1 MRRIFAIN
9 NSEMEIV
16 MRCPYCGA
24 PLTKKKYCDGCK
36 EDVTLYKN
44 ALRSSNIYY
53 NLGLEQARVRDLS
66 NAIINLNKSL
76 KLDKNNINARNL
88 LGLCYYETGEV
99 VEALAQWVI
108 SKNLMPKKNELADYY
123 IEKVQSNPTKLDN
136 INQAVKKYNSALAS
150 ARQDSEDLAIIQ
162 LKKVV
167 NLNPKFLK
175 AMHLLA
181 LLYIKT
187 GEKERAHRI
196 LSRARKI
203 DITNTTTL
211 KYLAE
216 LGYKSE
222 STEVGQVSFEPDK
235 DTAIGHLSGYSE
247 DKPNIMAFVNLII
260 GIIIGIAVVGF
271 LVVPTV
277 KNEMKEEYNNET
289 QATNDANGQ
298 MQAQIDSLNTTNE
311 TLEKKI
317 EKLTKEL
324 EEANKTISDS
334 TTQKAVDYS
343 DLFEAIA
350 YYNAKDYEKCALKL
364 ADIDKSKYD
373 SVPAKTLH
381 ETMAAEVFPDVVS
394 AYYQDG
400 RNKCNNGQYDEAL
413 AVLIPAYKMEPGNA
427 DVLYFIGRSYQKSED
442 YTNALKYYNILIEKA
457 PDSNRASTAKTRI
470 EEIKKA
476 QAQNNQ

>member
-1 MRRIFAIN
+1 
-9 NSEMEIV
+9 

-53 NLGLEQARVRDLS
+53 NLGLEQAKVRDLS
-66 NAIINLNKSL
+66 NAITNLNKSL

-123 IEKVQSNPTKLDN
+123 IEKIQSNPTKLDN
-136 INQAVKKYNSALAS
+136 FNQAVKKYNFALQSAK
-150 ARQDSEDLAIIQ
+150 QDGEDLAIIQ
-162 LKKVV
+162 LKKVI

-196 LSRARKI
+196 LTKARKI
-203 DITNTTTL
+203 DIANTTTL

-222 STEVGQVSFEPDK
+222 STEVGRISFEPEKEGSFGDFK
-235 DTAIGHLSGYSE
+235 GFSE
-247 DKPNIMAFVNLII
+247 EKPNIMAFVNLII
-260 GIIIGIAVVGF
+260 GIVIGIAVVGF
-271 LVVPTV
+271 LVVPSV
-277 KNEMKEEYNNET
+277 KKEMQEEYNNQSIE
-289 QATNDANGQ
+289 TNDENGQ
-298 MQAQIDSLNTTNE
+298 MQAQVDSLKSTNE

-317 EKLTKEL
+317 EKLTNEL

-334 TTQKAVDYS
+334 KSEEKVDYS
-343 DLFEAIA
+343 GLFTAIS
-350 YYNAKDYEKCALKL
+350 YYEVEEYEKCAVALSQIDSSKF
-364 ADIDKSKYD
+364 DIPQAKSLYTNLTTKVY
-373 SVPAKTLH
+373 
-381 ETMAAEVFPDVVS
+381 PDVV
-394 AYYQDG
+394 AKYYQDG
-400 RNKCNNGQYDEAL
+400 RTKCNNGQYDEAL
-413 AVLIPAYKMEPGNA
+413 AVLLPAHKMDPNNA
-427 DVLYFIGRSYQKSED
+427 DVLYFIGRSYQKNED
-442 YTNALKYYNILIEKA
+442 YTNSLKYYNLLIERA

-470 EEIKKA
+470 KEIEKA
-476 QAQNNQ
+476 QGSVTPQE

>member
-1 MRRIFAIN
+1 
-9 NSEMEIV
+9 

-136 INQAVKKYNSALAS
+136 INQAVKKYNTALQSAK
-150 ARQDSEDLAIIQ
+150 QDSEDLAIIQ

-187 GEKERAHRI
+187 GERERAYRI
-196 LSRARKI
+196 LTKARKI

-222 STEVGQVSFEPDK
+222 TTEVGRISYEPDK
-235 DTAIGHLSGYSE
+235 DSSLGKLSGYSE

-260 GIIIGIAVVGF
+260 GIVIGIAVVGF
-271 LVVPTV
+271 LVVPSV
-277 KNEMKEEYNNET
+277 KNEMKEEYNNESE
-289 QATNDANGQ
+289 ATNDENGQ
-298 MQAQIDSLNTTNE
+298 MQAQLDSLKSTNE

-317 EKLTKEL
+317 EKLTNEL
-324 EEANKTISDS
+324 EAANKTISDS
-334 TTQKAVDYS
+334 ATNTKVDYS
-343 DLFEAIA
+343 SLFTAIA
-350 YYNAKDYEKCALKL
+350 YFQIEEYEKCAVALSE
-364 ADIDKSKYD
+364 IDPSKYD
-373 SVPAKTLH
+373 IPQAKSLYTNLA
-381 ETMAAEVFPDVVS
+381 TQVYPDVV
-394 AYYQDG
+394 AKYYQEG
-400 RNKCNNGQYDEAL
+400 RTKCNNGQYDEAL
-413 AVLIPAYKMEPGNA
+413 TVLLPAHKMDPTNA

-442 YTNALKYYNILIEKA
+442 YDNALKYYKLLIKKA
-457 PDSNRASTAKTRI
+457 PDSNRAATAKTRI
-470 EEIKKA
+470 TEIEKA
-476 QAQNNQ
+476 QASATPQE

>member
-1 MRRIFAIN
+1 
-9 NSEMEIV
+9 

-136 INQAVKKYNSALAS
+136 INQAVKKYNSALLS
-150 ARQDSEDLAIIQ
+150 AKQDSEDLAIIQ

-167 NLNPKFLK
+167 NLNPRFLK

-187 GEKERAHRI
+187 GERERAHRI
-196 LSRARKI
+196 LLRARKI

-216 LGYKSE
+216 LGYKND
-222 STEVGQVSFEPDK
+222 STETGQISFEPDK
-235 DTAIGHLSGYSE
+235 ELSFGKISGYSE

-260 GIIIGIAVVGF
+260 GIVIGIAVVGF
-271 LVVPTV
+271 LVVPSV
-277 KNEMKEEYNNET
+277 KNEMKEQYNNESE
-289 QATNDANGQ
+289 ATNDSNSQ
-298 MQAQIDSLNTTNE
+298 MQAQVDSLKSTNE

-317 EKLTKEL
+317 EKLTNEL
-324 EEANKTISDS
+324 EAANKLISEDK
-334 TTQKAVDYS
+334 TETKVDYS
-343 DLFEAIA
+343 ALFNAIA
-350 YYNAKDYEKCALKL
+350 YYEAEEYEKCALVL
-364 ADIDKSKYD
+364 SGIDVEKYD
-373 SVPAKTLH
+373 IPQAKNLH
-381 ETMAAEVFPDVVS
+381 NAMATKIYPDVVNK
-394 AYYQDG
+394 YYQDG
-400 RNKCNNGQYDEAL
+400 RTKCNNGQYDEAL
-413 AVLIPAYKMEPGNA
+413 VVLLPAYKMDPTNA
-427 DVLYFIGRSYQKSED
+427 DVLYFIGRSYQKNED

-457 PDSNRASTAKTRI
+457 PGSNRAATAKTRI
-470 EEIKKA
+470 AEIQKA
-476 QAQNNQ
+476 QGNTAQ

>member
-1 MRRIFAIN
+1 MVQKNAKEWDN
-9 NSEMEIV
+9 MENKI
-16 MRCPYCGA
+16 RCPYCGA

-36 EDVTLYKN
+36 EDVTLYKE

-53 NLGLEQARVRDLS
+53 NKGLSQARVRDIS
-66 NAIINLNKSL
+66 NAIINLNKSI

-108 SKNLMPKKNELADYY
+108 SKNLMPEKNELADYY
-123 IEKVQSNPTKLDN
+123 INKVQSNPTKLDN

-150 ARQDSEDLAIIQ
+150 AKQDSEDLAIIQ

-196 LSRARKI
+196 LTRARKI
-203 DITNTTTL
+203 DVANTTTL
-211 KYLAE
+211 KYLSE
-216 LGYKSE
+216 LGYKAD
-222 STEVGQVSFEPDK
+222 STEVGQISFEPDK
-235 DTAIGHLSGYSE
+235 DMSYSHLSGYSE

-277 KNEMKEEYNNET
+277 KNEMQEEYNNQFEES
-289 QATNDANGQ
+289 NDDSSQ
-298 MQAQIDSLNTTNE
+298 MESKLESLEKTNE

-317 EKLTKEL
+317 DTLTKEL
-324 EEANKTISDS
+324 EAANKTIADS
-334 TTQKAVDYS
+334 TTKETVDYTQ
-343 DLFEAIA
+343 LFNAIS
-350 YYNAKDYEKCALKL
+350 YYNAEEYEKCALAL
-364 ADIDKSKYD
+364 SGIDVSKYD
-373 SVPAKTLH
+373 IQQAKIIYNNLK
-381 ETMAAEVFPDVVS
+381 AEVYPDVVEK
-394 AYYQDG
+394 YYEEG
-400 RNKCNNGQYDEAL
+400 REKCNAGKYDEAL
-413 AVLIPAYKMEPGNA
+413 TVLLPAYKMDPKNP

-442 YTNALKYYNILIEKA
+442 YTNALKYYNLLIDAA
-457 PDSNRASTAKTRI
+457 PDSSRAATAKTRI
-470 EEIKKA
+470 AEINKA
-476 QAQNNQ
+476 MEA

>member
-1 MRRIFAIN
+1 
-9 NSEMEIV
+9 

-123 IEKVQSNPTKLDN
+123 IERIQSNPTKLDN
-136 INQAVKKYNSALAS
+136 INQAVKKYNFALQSAK
-150 ARQDSEDLAIIQ
+150 QDGEDLAIIQ

-187 GEKERAHRI
+187 GERERAHRI
-196 LSRARKI
+196 LTKARKI

-222 STEVGQVSFEPDK
+222 TSQTGQVTFEPDK
-235 DTAIGHLSGYSE
+235 ELSIGGLSGYSE

-271 LVVPTV
+271 LVIPTV
-277 KNEMKEEYNNET
+277 KNEMKEEYHNESEES
-289 QATNDANGQ
+289 NDANGK
-298 MQAQIDSLNTTNE
+298 MQAQVDSLKATNE

-317 EKLTKEL
+317 EKLTSEL
-324 EEANKTISDS
+324 ESANKTISDS
-334 TTQKAVDYS
+334 TSQTKVDYTQ
-343 DLFEAIA
+343 LFTAIA
-350 YYNAKDYEKCALKL
+350 YYEVEEYEKCALAL
-364 ADIDKSKYD
+364 ADIDSSTFDISQAKSLYT
-373 SVPAKTLH
+373 A
-381 ETMAAEVFPDVVS
+381 MATKVYPDVVQK
-394 AYYQDG
+394 YYQDG
-400 RNKCNNGQYDEAL
+400 RTKCNNGQYDEAL
-413 AVLIPAYKMEPGNA
+413 TVLLPAYKMDPTNA
-427 DVLYFIGRSYQKSED
+427 DVLYFIGRSYQKDGDNE
-442 YTNALKYYNILIEKA
+442 NALKYYKILIEKA
-457 PDSNRASTAKTRI
+457 PGSNRASTAKTRI
-470 EEIKKA
+470 AEIEKA
-476 QAQNNQ
+476 QASVQE